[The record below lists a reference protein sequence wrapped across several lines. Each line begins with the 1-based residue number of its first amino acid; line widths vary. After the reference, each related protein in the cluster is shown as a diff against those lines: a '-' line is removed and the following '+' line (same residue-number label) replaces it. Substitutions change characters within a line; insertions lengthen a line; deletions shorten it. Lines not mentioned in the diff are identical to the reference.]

1 MEQSTGKQY
10 MISALKRLYSDRV
23 PVSILC
29 GPYCSR
35 EAGYSVSEILKDA
48 KKSAAAHLAFFD
60 RFQPDSLVVYNDIY
74 LELEAMG
81 CDLIFPDANIS
92 HVKSTMLEDQSQL
105 ADLKVPDPAKDGRL
119 PYFFEVC
126 ERVSSAVRKTATMGL
141 GHSGPWNLAL
151 HLRGAERLLVEV
163 VTDPDFVHELMTF
176 TTEVV
181 RSMGDALIEAG
192 FSPSLGEASA
202 SCSLI
207 SPKIYKE
214 FIKPYHKTLCEYFK
228 TKKAF
233 MSLHVCG
240 FIDPIME
247 DILDTGVGFISLD
260 APSSLEK
267 LVSLSRGDV
276 AIMGNVSTALFASG
290 TQEEM
295 EKEIDDCIET
305 AAARSGF
312 VLCSGCEIPL
322 NATQDRIDHYFNYGR
337 QAGRSFMASLKEQDP
352 DRFVRS

>member
-1 MEQSTGKQY
+1 
-10 MISALKRLYSDRV
+10 
-23 PVSILC
+23 
-29 GPYCSR
+29 
-35 EAGYSVSEILKDA
+35 
-48 KKSAAAHLAFFD
+48 
-60 RFQPDSLVVYNDIY
+60 
-74 LELEAMG
+74 
-81 CDLIFPDANIS
+81 
-92 HVKSTMLEDQSQL
+92 
-105 ADLKVPDPAKDGRL
+105 
-119 PYFFEVC
+119 
-126 ERVSSAVRKTATMGL
+126 
-141 GHSGPWNLAL
+141 
-151 HLRGAERLLVEV
+151 
-163 VTDPDFVHELMTF
+163 
-176 TTEVV
+176 
-181 RSMGDALIEAG
+181 
-192 FSPSLGEASA
+192 
-202 SCSLI
+202 
-207 SPKIYKE
+207 
-214 FIKPYHKTLCEYFK
+214 
-228 TKKAF
+228 